1 MLYRNEWHL
10 HVLRFLRRA
19 TDAARPGR
27 RRGAAGVRGR
37 KEERGMD
44 RITPAQARTLHRIRL
59 AVAALALALLAV
71 TGFRWGVQDARQW
84 QAEHAAGPDRR

>member
-1 MLYRNEWHL
+1 
-10 HVLRFLRRA
+10 
-19 TDAARPGR
+19 
-27 RRGAAGVRGR
+27 
-37 KEERGMD
+37 MD